1 MNKIFKNK
9 KIIIFSAVIISLLT
23 YFTFSA
29 SFAEAQR
36 LPTGPDLLPRGAGA
50 VTTGASAI
58 KTAGTSALNG
68 ATWGVILF
76 GILYVLNLTI
86 WKFISVGYSLL
97 NTAINTAL
105 DPNWFQVPAV
115 LDAWRLIRDFV
126 NIWFILILLIIA
138 IGTILRAQSYQ
149 AKKLLPTL
157 IMVALVINFSMPIT
171 GFIIDISNI
180 ISFQFL
186 KAMCP
191 EIKQDTGA
199 KVCDFSAQLEG
210 AFQLR
215 GFSQAINKA
224 VEASNA
230 PPENNQNDTTG
241 SLLVPEAHAAIP
253 VVLAIAGRWLGAALL
268 T

>member
-76 GILYVLNLTI
+76 GILYVLNLTL

-97 NTAINTAL
+97 NTAVNTAL

-115 LDAWRLIRDFV
+115 LDARRLIRDFV

-138 IGTILRAQSYQ
+138 IGTILRPQSYQ

-157 IMVALVINFSMPIT
+157 IMVALVINFSLPIT
-171 GFIIDISNI
+171 GFIIDISNV

-186 KAMCP
+186 KAICP
-191 EIKQDTGA
+191 EVKDGEH
-199 KVCDFSAQLEG
+199 CDFSANLEN
-210 AFQLR
+210 ALDAK
-215 GFSQAINKA
+215 GFSQ
-224 VEASNA
+224 
-230 PPENNQNDTTG
+230 
-241 SLLVPEAHAAIP
+241 SLAKNLP
-253 VVLAIAGRWLGAALL
+253 VA
-268 T
+268 